1 MYGRLREEEEK
12 KSHKEKLNIS
22 RSWVGREK
30 RRNASSSM
38 LNASHDAIPLTK
50 QQHFPFHLNL
60 ITVNAASKETHHI
73 TGVSLS
79 LCCRHVCWCHANV
92 YRKYLNYL
100 RISHLNKILIN
111 LVELNFY
118 DHAMESIK
126 E

>member
-79 LCCRHVCWCHANV
+79 LLSSCVLMSCEC
-92 YRKYLNYL
+92 L
-100 RISHLNKILIN
+100 SKIF
-111 LVELNFY
+111 ELLKNFP
-118 DHAMESIK
+118 SQ
-126 E
+126 